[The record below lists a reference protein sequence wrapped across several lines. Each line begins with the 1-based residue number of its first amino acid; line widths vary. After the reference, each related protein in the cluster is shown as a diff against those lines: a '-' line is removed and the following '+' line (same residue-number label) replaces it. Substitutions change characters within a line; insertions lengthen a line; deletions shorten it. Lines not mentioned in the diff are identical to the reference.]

1 MQDPVIGKVI
11 GNYRVLAPLGE
22 GGMAKVY
29 RAEHSTIQKEAALKL
44 LKPEYSSREHSV
56 ARFFHEAQAVNRIR
70 HESLVDIFD
79 FGKTPEGDHYILME
93 LLHGEPL
100 TETLAPKKP
109 LPLERILHI
118 SIQIAHA
125 LEATHQ
131 KGIVH
136 RDLKDANVFL
146 TTRAGQKDFVKI
158 LDFGIAKL
166 LDGTSPDVIKT
177 KDGAMIGTPLYISPE
192 QARGTVVGPPTDIY
206 AFGCLLFVMAT
217 GEPPFFDDNAIVV
230 ALKHIDEPPPKPREK
245 NPKLP
250 AKLESIILR
259 CLEKA
264 PEDRYPSML
273 AVARELESMLP
284 SNAVALEVTER
295 LTRKKSATPKRGFL
309 LGGVGVLAV
318 VAVGG
323 YLLFREQLPTNMP
336 RGEVQSAASLLSS
349 FEAPKPAA
357 SQPSSVPITPL
368 TSALENNPDKNKSK
382 LPTDKKKEPTKTET
396 PAVTKIE
403 PPNVETPPED
413 KTKPVS
419 ETPKAKGW
427 TVDPFGN
434 KQPNQ
439 PK

>member
-29 RAEHSTIQKEAALKL
+29 RAEHATIQREAALKL

-70 HESLVDIFD
+70 HEGLVDIFD
-79 FGKTPEGDHYILME
+79 FGKTPEGDHFILME
-93 LLHGEPL
+93 LLHGESL
-100 TETLAPKKP
+100 TDTLAPKKP
-109 LPLERILHI
+109 LAFERILHI
-118 SIQIAHA
+118 GIQIAHA

-217 GEPPFFDDNAIVV
+217 GEPPFFDDNAIAV
-230 ALKHIDEPPPKPREK
+230 ALKHIDEPPPKPSSK
-245 NPKLP
+245 NPKIP
-250 AKLESIILR
+250 ERLEAIILR
-259 CLEKA
+259 CLEKS
-264 PEDRYPSML
+264 PEARYPSML
-273 AVARELESMLP
+273 AVARELEALLP
-284 SNAVALEVTER
+284 SGTAVALEVTEKLPRRKAAAPPRR
-295 LTRKKSATPKRGFL
+295 LL
-309 LGGVGVLAV
+309 VGGAAAV
-318 VAVGG
+318 VVAAVG
-323 YLLFREQLPTNMP
+323 YLLFGGPATPP
-336 RGEVQSAASLLSS
+336 RGEVQSAASLVSS
-349 FEAPKPAA
+349 FEAPIPAA
-357 SQPSSVPITPL
+357 SPVSQASTAPVVEA
-368 TSALENNPDKNKSK
+368 SAPPQKIADKNKVK
-382 LPTDKKKEPTKTET
+382 PPPDKKKDPAKSEPPEAKTE
-396 PAVTKIE
+396 
-403 PPNVETPPED
+403 PPKVETPPES
-413 KTKPVS
+413 KAKPT
-419 ETPKAKGW
+419 EDPPKANGW
-427 TVDPFGN
+427 TVDPF
-434 KQPNQ
+434 K
-439 PK
+439 K

>member
-11 GNYRVLAPLGE
+11 GNYLVLAPLGE

-29 RAEHSTIQKEAALKL
+29 RAEHATIQREAALKL
-44 LKPEYSSREHSV
+44 LKPEYSSREQSV

-70 HESLVDIFD
+70 HEGLVDIFD
-79 FGKTPEGDHYILME
+79 FGKTPEGDHFILME
-93 LLHGEPL
+93 LLHGESL
-100 TETLAPKKP
+100 TDLLAPKKP

-136 RDLKDANVFL
+136 RDLKDANIFL

-192 QARGTVVGPPTDIY
+192 QARGTVVGPATDIY

-217 GEPPFFDDNAIVV
+217 GEPPFFDDNAIAV
-230 ALKHIDEPPPKPREK
+230 ALKHIDELPPRPREK
-245 NPKLP
+245 NPKVS
-250 AKLESIILR
+250 AKLETIILR

-264 PEDRYPSML
+264 PEARYPSMQ
-273 AVARELESMLP
+273 AVANELESLWP
-284 SNAVALEVTER
+284 NGAPIALEVTEK
-295 LTRKKSATPKRGFL
+295 LPRKKVAATSNNL
-309 LGGVGVLAV
+309 LFGGAAATAV
-318 VAVGG
+318 VFAVGG
-323 YLLFREQLPTNMP
+323 YLLFGGGQAPANASDRVAPAAASIVSSVEAPTL
-336 RGEVQSAASLLSS
+336 AASL
-349 FEAPKPAA
+349 
-357 SQPSSVPITPL
+357 PSSTPS
-368 TSALENNPDKNKSK
+368 TMPPTPENNHDKDKSK
-382 LPTDKKKEPTKTET
+382 LHAEKKKEPTKTET
-396 PAVTKIE
+396 PIETKTE
-403 PPNVETPPED
+403 PPAVEAPPEE
-413 KTKPVS
+413 KTKPPG
-419 ETPKAKGW
+419 EALKAKGW

-434 KQPNQ
+434 KQPN
-439 PK
+439 